1 MVMAAL
7 PIGVPPM
14 NADIAEGKY
23 YLLLDG
29 IKLEPLERWLYERLD
44 DPVYELIY
52 LDTPLAECRRISPC
66 LVSLDKGIS
75 IWEAFIEN
83 GVKDGWG
90 WLMASAAPQEDV
102 VAHLR
107 WLLFVEHP
115 LTGEQILRVA
125 SPEVMKC
132 LLEAEPQPAAS
143 ALLGELDAL
152 WLPTH
157 EDGEVAWWYLA
168 NARQGPVPRDA
179 RFVLQQAHLDSLSRI
194 AWQRFTE
201 ELAQHLET
209 FFVNGP
215 LLRQYDTAITA
226 AKQVIATTQE
236 LNYSGRRAHYYMA
249 NILGAHGHD
258 ALDEQTMPAVAKLL
272 TQPDGRPPMERLKI
286 AAAEAQRLANRS
298 KHA

>member
-7 PIGVPPM
+7 PIGEPPT

-66 LVSLDKGIS
+66 LVSLHKGIPV
-75 IWEAFIEN
+75 WEAFMEH

-90 WLMASAAPQEDV
+90 WLMASAATQEDV

-107 WLLFVEHP
+107 WLLLVEHP
-115 LTGEQILRVA
+115 LEGEQILRVA
-125 SPEVMKC
+125 SPEVMRC
-132 LLEAEPQPAAS
+132 LLDAEPQPAES

-152 WLPTH
+152 WLPTQ
-157 EDGEVAWWYLA
+157 EDGEVTWWHLA
-168 NARQGPVPRDA
+168 NSRHEPVPCDE
-179 RFVLQQAHLDSLSRI
+179 RFALQQAHLDSLGRI
-194 AWQRFTE
+194 AWQRFAE
-201 ELAQHLET
+201 ELARHLQT

-226 AKQVIATTQE
+226 AKQVIATTQK
-236 LNYSGRRAHYYMA
+236 LNFAGRRAHYYLA

-258 ALDEQTMPAVAKLL
+258 ALDEQIMPAVAKLL

-286 AAAEAQRLANRS
+286 AAAEAQRLANRR